1 MKTNNDYGGTTWEG
15 LGGWVHWKRKPQ
27 ISQLSQ
33 STSWLNMV
41 TRTHYQTLQKICLV
55 DPSPGYRMV
64 NKHHCFINS
73 RHFGS
78 LICSHRSSLRLS
90 VHFSWL
96 KKNQFPGHKTLIAK
110 TERCWGKQDELG
122 NLFQASHMHWSL
134 PYRNEKKAESWPS
147 AVNSQ
152 WRRKLRS

>member
-1 MKTNNDYGGTTWEG
+1 MGRAKGLSALEKETTNI
-15 LGGWVHWKRKPQ
+15 P
-27 ISQLSQ
+27 IIQ

-41 TRTHYQTLQKICLV
+41 TQTHYQTLQKICPV

-78 LICSHRSSLRLS
+78 LICSHRSSLGLS

-96 KKNQFPGHKTLIAK
+96 KKKKSIPRT
-110 TERCWGKQDELG
+110 QD
-122 NLFQASHMHWSL
+122 SHC
-134 PYRNEKKAESWPS
+134 
-147 AVNSQ
+147 
-152 WRRKLRS
+152 